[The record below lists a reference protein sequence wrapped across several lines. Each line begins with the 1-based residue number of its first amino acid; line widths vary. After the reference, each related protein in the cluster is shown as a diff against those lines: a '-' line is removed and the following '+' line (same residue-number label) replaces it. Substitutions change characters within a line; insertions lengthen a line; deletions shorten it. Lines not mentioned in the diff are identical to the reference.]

1 MFGIGIIHALIK
13 YGIGILIVAMI
24 IRVFASWFGADERFA
39 FIRFLARMTDPFITP
54 IRRIVRPVGVMDM
67 FMLRLTAVIVEPA
80 GIVPAMSNANTPRRS
95 SPMPFSPAKK

>member
-13 YGIGILIVAMI
+13 YGVGILIVAMI

-54 IRRIVRPVGVMDM
+54 IRRVVRPVGVMY
-67 FMLRLTAVIVEPA
+67 
-80 GIVPAMSNANTPRRS
+80 MSFLIAFFFLITIQILLLQALPEGW
-95 SPMPFSPAKK
+95 